1 MTAQTEPCDGK
12 KDTRQSRRMRMFGLG
27 NSILSTKTFCFNSYE
42 ESHNNLTL
50 EEAALFSA
58 LIDYFNEN

>member
-1 MTAQTEPCDGK
+1 MTVQTELCERK
-12 KDTRQSRRMRMFGLG
+12 KDMRQSRRVRMFGLG
-27 NSILSTKTFCFNSYE
+27 SSILSTRTFCFNSYE
-42 ESHNNLTL
+42 ENHDQLTL

>member
-1 MTAQTEPCDGK
+1 
-12 KDTRQSRRMRMFGLG
+12 MFGLG